1 MEIQTKRRLSS
12 TVSLIELETAI
23 SREKNKLTTDDK
35 IISVCQLFWISHQ
48 NIGRRLEKQTKK
60 KVLWKKNFQSE
71 KTIVTLDNT
80 SRVNNSLKN
89 VLNWKEL
96 C

>member
-23 SREKNKLTTDDK
+23 SREKNKLTDDK

-48 NIGRRLEKQTKK
+48 NIERRLEKQTKK
-60 KVLWKKNFQSE
+60 KVLWKKNLQSE
-71 KTIVTLDNT
+71 KTIVTLQKHFK
-80 SRVNNSLKN
+80 S
-89 VLNWKEL
+89 
-96 C
+96 

>member
-23 SREKNKLTTDDK
+23 SREKNKLTDDK

-48 NIGRRLEKQTKK
+48 NIRKTNKKESFVEKK
-60 KVLWKKNFQSE
+60 LSIRKNNCDIRQKHFKS
-71 KTIVTLDNT
+71 
-80 SRVNNSLKN
+80 
-89 VLNWKEL
+89 
-96 C
+96 